1 MADSSFEPRSE
12 IIEHPSGEKHTEDLK
27 EDDMLE
33 DEGKMHEDRLIEAQS
48 DQENS
53 MTAEEERNRISI
65 EQQEDDIIRFCKENR
80 CLFEDESFPAGPPSL
95 YNDSSIIPDYDKGM
109 GCEQW
114 VRPKD
119 IAENPVLFS
128 NGISPGDVQQGALG
142 DCWFLG
148 SLCCLATN
156 PQLLER
162 LFVNTEHILDY
173 GFVTCQFFKNGNWQQ
188 VIIDTRI
195 PYNSAYGSPI
205 YGHCKDPNEMWLPL
219 IEKAYAK
226 LHKTYEGLNGGKMTD
241 AMVDLT
247 GEASEKYNL
256 RDAKIAPMVENGE
269 LWSMMMRY
277 FRQGSLLGCA
287 NNVKGEEGEQN
298 EEMGGDGI
306 WNNHA
311 YGIMDIRDIKALK
324 LIRIRNPWG
333 EGEWKGTFGD
343 EDEEWDKHRGLK
355 DELNYEFGKDG
366 TWWMAFE
373 DWVKH
378 YNRLFIGRIF
388 PDKWQKFSIDGKWE
402 GKTAGGPPPMQI
414 DRDEEVAEHI
424 KMDSDDKWFNN
435 PQYRLTI
442 KKKTHIFISLMQVD
456 QKLSGLPYLPCNFL
470 VIKTNDKKNRIWE
483 KDKDDIIATAA
494 EGIQRIAQREISKDI
509 ILELPEGKKE
519 AHFIIV
525 PNLEVEG
532 KKLESET
539 LKKNKGRQFWLR
551 VFSQNPVQVME
562 LAETFEAIE
571 KGEWNE
577 STAGGRRVLRNGK
590 DNPLWCRNPQYFLNV
605 SAVTLLKII
614 LRKTNRLRQ
623 SKGHTVGLVVCQA
636 PKKASNKKNQA
647 ATMKKTKT
655 STQVAEKEVETFD
668 KERKLQ
674 ILPNEWF
681 VESHYQH
688 EEISCLYLKLEQNH
702 GPFLIVPSLSTEGIQ
717 CSYSLTIYSNN
728 PVTLDRLHDAKNIVI
743 SGDWKQTNAGGSHL
757 YDASF
762 IRQLEKNTW
771 ANNPKY
777 ILKFAPAE
785 NVRAKITISRPE
797 RLWSSKI
804 ARNTV
809 GCMMGIYIFD
819 AAIGKPAVDSWLR
832 KPEFMPLNEVE
843 EILEEDNPREQ
854 GYIIMPTTYESGM
867 KGPFVLSVSSDDEF
881 TLSEMPEP
889 SQ

>member
-1 MADSSFEPRSE
+1 MAEALLENKDLEPQTATLAADE
-12 IIEHPSGEKHTEDLK
+12 VK
-27 EDDMLE
+27 EDEMIEND
-33 DEGKMHEDRLIEAQS
+33 DKIHEDRNIEALS

-53 MTAEEERNRISI
+53 LNAEEERNRISI
-65 EQQEDDIIRFCKENR
+65 EDQERTIIQFCKENK
-80 CLFEDESFPAGPPSL
+80 CLFEDDSFPAGPPSL
-95 YNDSSIIPDYDKGM
+95 YNDAAVVPEYDKSM

-119 IAENPVLFS
+119 FAENPILFA

-142 DCWFLG
+142 DCWLLG

-156 PQLLER
+156 PPLLER
-162 LFVNTEHILDY
+162 LFVNTEHMLDC
-173 GFVTCQFFKNGNWQQ
+173 GFITCQFFKNGNWQQ
-188 VIIDTRI
+188 VIIDTRL
-195 PYNSAYGSPI
+195 PFNSSCSTPI
-205 YGHCKDPNEMWLPL
+205 YGHCKDINEMWLPL

-226 LHKTYEGLNGGKMTD
+226 LHKTYENLNGGKMTD

-256 RDAKIAPMVENGE
+256 RDPKIVPMVDSGE
-269 LWSMMMRY
+269 LWSMMIRY
-277 FRQGSLLGCA
+277 YRQGSLLGCS
-287 NNVKGEEGEQN
+287 NSVKGEEGEQN
-298 EEMGGDGI
+298 EEIGGDGI

-311 YGIMDIRDIKALK
+311 YGIMDIRDIKGLR

-366 TWWMAFE
+366 TWWMAFD

-388 PDKWQKFSIDGKWE
+388 PDKWHKFSIDGKWE
-402 GKTAGGPPPMQI
+402 GKTAGGPPPMTI

-442 KKKTHIFISLMQVD
+442 KKKTHIFISLMQAD
-456 QKLSGLPYLPCNFL
+456 QKLSGLAYMPCNFL

-483 KDKDDIIATAA
+483 KDKDDIIVSAA
-494 EGIQRIAQREISKDI
+494 EGIQRIGQREISKDI
-509 ILELPEGKKE
+509 ILEVPEGKKE

-532 KKLESET
+532 KKLETET
-539 LKKNKGRQFWLR
+539 SKKNKGRQFWLR
-551 VFSQNPVQVME
+551 VFSQNPIQVSE
-562 LAETFEAIE
+562 LAETFEIIE
-571 KGEWNE
+571 KGDWNE
-577 STAGGRRVLRNGK
+577 STAGGRRVLKNGK

-614 LRKTNRLRQ
+614 IRKTGRIRQ
-623 SKGHTVGLVVCQA
+623 TKGHTVGMVICQA
-636 PKKASNKKNQA
+636 PKKSNNKKNQA
-647 ATMKKTKT
+647 IVTKKTKT
-655 STQVAEKEVETFD
+655 TIITEKEIETFE

-681 VESHYQH
+681 VESHYQY
-688 EEISCLYLKLEQNH
+688 EEFSCLYLKLEQNH
-702 GPFLIVPSLSTEGIQ
+702 GPFLIVPSLSQENIP

-728 PVTLDRLHDAKNIVI
+728 PVTLERLQDSKNIVL
-743 SGDWKQTNAGGSHL
+743 SGEWKQSNSGGSHL
-757 YDASF
+757 YDSSF
-762 IRQLEKNTW
+762 QKQPEINSWLS
-771 ANNPKY
+771 NPKY
-777 ILKFAPAE
+777 LLKFIPGA
-785 NVRAKITISRPE
+785 NIRAKITVSRPE
-797 RLWSSKI
+797 RLWSAKI

-819 AAIGKPAVDSWLR
+819 GSSKPTVERWLH

-843 EILEEDNPREQ
+843 EILEEDSAKES
-854 GYIIMPTTYESGM
+854 GYVIMPTTYECGM
-867 KGPFVLSVSSDDEF
+867 RGPFMLSVNSDDEF
-881 TLSEMPEP
+881 TLTEIQEP
-889 SQ
+889 VV